1 MRSQK
6 KARQVEKGSN
16 NYFESHT
23 HTKKQCYSQNVFHF
37 CITIKQVFQKRPA
50 KTDDLRLKYTERE
63 ARSRRRKF
71 EDYS

>member
-1 MRSQK
+1 
-6 KARQVEKGSN
+6 
-16 NYFESHT
+16 
-23 HTKKQCYSQNVFHF
+23 
-37 CITIKQVFQKRPA
+37 VFQKRPA